1 MLDSP
6 NRRRSIPLA
15 GTSTYEGAFSARNRP
30 RGARGFFAT
39 GQEMDP
45 IADKARGP
53 NRNRTRRAPPY
64 MPFWFPRGIEMTK
77 ENRILAAI
85 VGALLLALGVAT
97 WASHHRNAPV
107 VKDPA
112 LPADR
117 PPMVPLV
124 SRPPTTASTSQ
135 STVRPADQPFYEPG
149 PPPSSQPSPPQPS
162 PAPEKPAIPEISNT
176 VDGEASTAETEQSV
190 TAPQQ
195 ETAAQRVGRRL
206 RHR

>member
-1 MLDSP
+1 
-6 NRRRSIPLA
+6 
-15 GTSTYEGAFSARNRP
+15 
-30 RGARGFFAT
+30 
-39 GQEMDP
+39 
-45 IADKARGP
+45 
-53 NRNRTRRAPPY
+53 
-64 MPFWFPRGIEMTK
+64 MTK

-85 VGALLLALGVAT
+85 VGALLLALGIGT

-124 SRPPTTASTSQ
+124 SRPPTAASRPE

-162 PAPEKPAIPEISNT
+162 PTPEKPAIPEISNT
-176 VDGEASTAETEQSV
+176 VDGEATTAETEQSV